1 MDRKQTL
8 KLAALTWL
16 LGFAVVSAAMAEDY
30 EILLTRPAPV
40 GQKVQISGTARDS
53 EKTVLSG
60 AVSRTTE
67 NIQDVRL
74 KAVQEVLEV
83 DSMKRPCKVRLVI
96 DTLVLKSNDK
106 EAELLAKGTKV
117 LATAGKEGTVFEVD
131 GKPVGKEVDQGLSL
145 LLSVDGNS
153 KRPTDDEMFGSK
165 TRRRVGEHWP
175 VNGPN
180 LAASLRVKGM
190 DIRNEDVAGTITL
203 KEVVKDG
210 RGVSL
215 LLAMKM
221 DMRSLK
227 MPGAEGLSIENAS
240 GTVTVSVLVP
250 VDPAKGILKESQDG
264 SRTIRAKGL
273 SKDGKEILVESVGKT
288 RHAIEYT
295 YPASSKQE

>member
-8 KLAALTWL
+8 KLAAAIL
-16 LGFAVVSAAMAEDY
+16 LAGFVLLSTAMADDY

-67 NIQDVRL
+67 NVQDVRL
-74 KAVQEVLEV
+74 KAVLEVLEV
-83 DSMKRPCKVRLVI
+83 DNTKRPCKVRLVI
-96 DTLVLKSNDK
+96 DTLVLKNNGK

-117 LATAGKEGTVFEVD
+117 LARSGEKGTVFEVD

-175 VNGPN
+175 VNSQS

-210 RGVSL
+210 RGTSL
-215 LLAMKM
+215 LLTMKM
-221 DMRSLK
+221 DMRNLK
-227 MPGAEGLSIENAS
+227 MPGAEGLSVENAS
-240 GTVTVSVLVP
+240 GTVTISVLVP
-250 VDPAKGILKESQDG
+250 VDPAKGILKESQEG
-264 SRTIRAKGL
+264 SRTIRAKGF
-273 SKDGKEILVESVGKT
+273 SQDGMEIAVESVGKA

>member
-8 KLAALTWL
+8 KLAAAIL
-16 LGFAVVSAAMAEDY
+16 LAGFVLLSTAVAEDY
-30 EILLTRPAPV
+30 EILLTRPSKP

-67 NIQDVRL
+67 NVQDVRL
-74 KAVQEVLEV
+74 KAVLEVLEV
-83 DSMKRPCKVRLVI
+83 DNTKRPCKACLVI
-96 DTLVLKSNDK
+96 DTLVLKSNGK
-106 EAELLAKGTKV
+106 EADLLAKGTRV
-117 LATAGKEGTVFEVD
+117 VATSGEKGTVFEVD
-131 GKPVGKEVDQGLSL
+131 GKPVSKEIDQGLSL
-145 LLSVDGNS
+145 LLSLDGNS

-165 TRRRVGEHWP
+165 TRRKVGEHWP
-175 VNGPN
+175 VNSPS

-210 RGVSL
+210 RGASL

-221 DMRSLK
+221 DMRNLK

-264 SRTIRAKGL
+264 SRTIQAKGL
-273 SKDGKEILVESVGKT
+273 SKDGKEIAVESVGKT

>member
-8 KLAALTWL
+8 KLAAVTWL
-16 LGFAVVSAAMAEDY
+16 LGFAVVFPAMAEDY
-30 EILLTRPAPV
+30 EILLTRPSKP

-60 AVSRTTE
+60 GFSRTTE
-67 NIQDVRL
+67 NTQDVRL
-74 KAVQEVLEV
+74 KAVEEVLEV
-83 DSMKRPCKVRLVI
+83 DNMKRPCKACLVI
-96 DTLVLKSNDK
+96 DTLVLKSNGK
-106 EAELLAKGTKV
+106 EAEFLAKGTRV
-117 LATAGKEGTVFEVD
+117 LATSAEKGTVFEVD
-131 GKPVGKEVDQGLSL
+131 GKAVSKEVDQGLSL
-145 LLSVDGNS
+145 LFSLDGNS

-175 VNGPN
+175 VNSPS

-210 RGVSL
+210 RGISL
-215 LLAMKM
+215 LLTMKM
-221 DMRSLK
+221 DMRNLK

-240 GTVTVSVLVP
+240 GTVTGFVLVP
-250 VDPAKGILKESQDG
+250 VDPAKGMLKESQEG
-264 SRTIRAKGL
+264 SRTVRAKGF
-273 SKDGKEILVESVGKT
+273 SQDGKEIAVESVGKA